1 MNKSLHWVDA
11 VKAICMISVY
21 LLHSEAYYGT
31 GGVSYGFFLQPFYV
45 NAFFFVSGYL
55 MFRKYMPMLTSDGW
69 YSVGLANLFF
79 RLVVPTLVFSSV
91 IFLPKMIYH
100 GEGCSAADYIWR
112 VFGGTS
118 YWFTSCL
125 VVAQIILLSLFLSR
139 FRNVWLYTIAA
150 VILGGVAL
158 LLRMQSDS
166 QFPWY
171 YKSGMLACFFMAMGG
186 MLYYYESKVL
196 FFMKK
201 NIFLIIGAS
210 ILVVALG
217 GDYYLGFALNTVMGC
232 KMNIPGLLISLL
244 SIAVLV
250 SVCLRLP
257 KTKLLEYV
265 GRNSIVFYF
274 FSGVC
279 PALFGTLLKKY
290 CLWSGYGITVAC
302 CLLSLL
308 AAYILCFVIMSW
320 LPWLLDVRKLKI
332 VKNHD
337 K

>member
-1 MNKSLHWVDA
+1 MENDLHWIVA

-31 GGVSYGFFLQPFYV
+31 GGISSGFFLQPFYV

-79 RLVVPTLVFSSV
+79 RLAVPTLVFSSV
-91 IFLPKMIYH
+91 IFLPKMIFH

-112 VFGGTS
+112 VLGGTS

-139 FRNVWLYTIAA
+139 FHNVWLYTIAT
-150 VILGGVAL
+150 VILGCVAL

-166 QFPWY
+166 QISWY
-171 YKSGMLACFFMAMGG
+171 YKSGMLASFF
-186 MLYYYESKVL
+186 L
-196 FFMKK
+196 
-201 NIFLIIGAS
+201 
-210 ILVVALG
+210 
-217 GDYYLGFALNTVMGC
+217 VMGC

-244 SIAVLV
+244 SIAVLM
-250 SVCLRLP
+250 SVCLRFP
-257 KTKLLEYV
+257 RTKLLEYV

-290 CLWSGYGITVAC
+290 CPWSGYGITVAC